1 MNRGISFFSA
11 AILSPELKKRYARYL
26 IALTA
31 LCLLTA
37 WTTQGYLHADEYFQT
52 IEFASYKLGITEAG
66 SLPWEFHAQIRPW
79 LQPGIYYLI
88 LKALPFAGITD
99 RFIQVLLLHFLSA
112 FISIATLL
120 YFGTVAFRWFRT
132 EQEQGWLMRV
142 LCFTFFV
149 PLLFVR
155 NSSEVFSTACF
166 MTAATMLLR
175 RLHPD
180 RRADGPGFTAWE
192 MIVPGIL
199 CGLAFEFRF
208 SSGFLVLFFGIWL
221 LWVARLRFSLLMTL
235 ALSSLIPI
243 LLSIRIDRWGYGDW
257 VFAPWNYFASNIL
270 DKRMEHFGTSP
281 FFAYLYLLV
290 GNIGPHISL
299 LLVITIFLCWYRHP
313 RHVVTWLTLPYF
325 ALHSLLSHKE
335 DRFMFPLLFLWLT
348 AAVLAVATSQ
358 GRPVAWL
365 SRIFQEKNR
374 RYWNFVWY
382 TNIAILAFLAL
393 YPITVVPQL
402 KMQRYIYR
410 HHPAGT
416 IYKFADYDP
425 YIRKELFFSFYRPP
439 DLRIEQ
445 LRDAN
450 ELESFARAAD
460 RPIHVATL
468 LPDLPERSA
477 YLKQHAVA
485 EFRTFLF
492 CRESFA
498 PVSRKI
504 REIFP
509 SLLCP
514 VLYRI
519 DPANTP
525 PADR

>member
-1 MNRGISFFSA
+1 MSRLVSFFSA
-11 AILSPELKKRYARYL
+11 PLLSPELKQRYGHYL
-26 IALTA
+26 LVLLA

-52 IEFASYKLGITEAG
+52 IEFASYKLGITKAE
-66 SLPWEFHAQIRPW
+66 SLPWEFHSRIRPW

-88 LKALPFAGITD
+88 LKAFSFVGIAD
-99 RFIQVLLLHFLSA
+99 RFVQVLLLHFLSA
-112 FISIATLL
+112 FLSIATLL

-166 MTAATMLLR
+166 MTAATILLR
-175 RLHPD
+175 RLSPD
-180 RRADGPGFTAWE
+180 RRTDDPGFKAWE
-192 MIVPGIL
+192 MIVPGVL
-199 CGLAFEFRF
+199 CGLAFEFRY
-208 SSGFLVLFFGIWL
+208 SSAFLVLFFCLWL
-221 LWVARLRFSLLMTL
+221 LWVARLRFLLLTTL
-235 ALSSLIPI
+235 ALSSFLPI
-243 LLSIRIDRWGYGDW
+243 LVCIRIDRWGYGDW

-281 FFAYLYLLV
+281 FFAYLYLLI

-299 LLVITIFLCWYRHP
+299 LLVVAIFLCWYRHP
-313 RHVVTWLTLPYF
+313 RHVVTWVTLPYF
-325 ALHSLLSHKE
+325 VFHSLLSHKE
-335 DRFMFPLLFLWLT
+335 DRFMFPLLFLWLA

-365 SRIFQEKNR
+365 SRVFQEKNR

-382 TNIAILAFLAL
+382 TNLAIVAFLAL

-402 KMQRYIYR
+402 KMQRHLY
-410 HHPAGT
+410 HHHAGDT

-439 DLRIEQ
+439 RLRIEQ
-445 LRDAN
+445 LPDTAQ
-450 ELESFARAAD
+450 LESIARGAD
-460 RPIHVATL
+460 RPLYVATL
-468 LPDLPERSA
+468 LPGLTEHSD
-477 YLKQHAVA
+477 YLRHHATP
-485 EFRTFLF
+485 EFRSFLF

-498 PVSRKI
+498 PVSRKL
-504 REIFP
+504 REFFP
-509 SLLCP
+509 HHLCP

-519 DPANTP
+519 EPTNTGP
-525 PADR
+525 TDR